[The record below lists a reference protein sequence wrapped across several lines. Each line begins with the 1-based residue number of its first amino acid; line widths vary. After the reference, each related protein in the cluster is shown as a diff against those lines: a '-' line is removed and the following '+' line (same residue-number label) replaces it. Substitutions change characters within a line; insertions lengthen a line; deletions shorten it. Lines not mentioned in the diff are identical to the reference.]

1 MAGRDASE
9 CIWLFLKND
18 ASAAAL
24 RALLVAGAANVLESG
39 DLTPE
44 ILTEA
49 VSTRRAASETD
60 KALAISIQDA
70 GEDLTRVRN
79 VHTAYIVVRVYD
91 RGRGY
96 RNLRTVR
103 IELMRILRGF
113 ASNVESGSGRGVLNI
128 NYSSRTGH
136 RWDRMFNVEYE
147 AVTFTVR
154 MMYQEED

>member
-18 ASAAAL
+18 ANAAAL
-24 RALLVAGAANVLESG
+24 RALVVDDVTNVLESG

-44 ILTEA
+44 ILTTA
-49 VSTRRAASETD
+49 VTTRRDASETD
-60 KALAISIQDA
+60 KALAISVQDA
-70 GEDLTRVRN
+70 GEDLTRVKN
-79 VHTAYIVVRVYD
+79 IMTAYVVVRVYD

-96 RNLRTVR
+96 RNLRLVR
-103 IELMRILRGF
+103 IELIKILRGF
-113 ASNVESGSGRGVLNI
+113 ASNVESGSGRGVLSI
-128 NYSSRTGH
+128 KYSSRTGH